1 MIYILYKKV
10 NMKFFSDYLYKYDDL
25 LFKERLTNEEYDR
38 ILSKKNLFHC
48 VQSMVSRIMI
58 NNQLE
63 EIGMN
68 DFKLSCDSFGK
79 PIVLGT
85 KNHLHISISY
95 SNLFV
100 VVAIS
105 DKEVGIDVEY
115 SGRKFPKNIIENWSL
130 REQAMNPY
138 RIWTSKESYLKFLG
152 LGLRKTINTISIDC
166 LPLCCNTVID
176 TGIKKNICSQTIIV
190 LNYVVTLTSVTNSFI
205 IKPCHFLN

>member
-1 MIYILYKKV
+1 
-10 NMKFFSDYLYKYDDL
+10 MKFFSDYLDKYDDL

-48 VQSMVSRIMI
+48 VESMVSRIMI
-58 NNQLE
+58 SNQLE
-63 EIGMN
+63 KMGMQG
-68 DFKLSCDSFGK
+68 FKLSCDSLGK
-79 PIVLGT
+79 PIVLGVKT
-85 KNHLHISISY
+85 HLQISISY

-105 DKEVGIDVEY
+105 DEVVGIDVEY

-130 REQAMNPY
+130 REQLMNPY

-152 LGLRKTINTISIDC
+152 TGLRKSISSISIDC
-166 LPLCCNTVID
+166 LPLCCNMVID
-176 TGIKKNICSQTIIV
+176 TGLKKSLCSQTITV
-190 LNYVVTLTSVTNSFI
+190 SNYVITLTSVTNRFI

>member
-1 MIYILYKKV
+1 
-10 NMKFFSDYLYKYDDL
+10 MKFFGDYLNKYDDL

-63 EIGMN
+63 KMGVR
-68 DFKLSCDSFGK
+68 DFKLSCDSLGK
-79 PIVLGT
+79 PIILES
-85 KNHLHISISY
+85 KNQLQISISY

-105 DKEVGIDVEY
+105 DEEVGIDVEY
-115 SGRKFPKNIIENWSL
+115 SGRKFPKNIIENWNL
-130 REQAMNPY
+130 REQLMDPY

-152 LGLRKTINTISIDC
+152 LGLRKSINAISVDC
-166 LPLCCNTVID
+166 LPLCCNMVTD
-176 TGIKKNICSQTIIV
+176 TGIKKTLCSQTV
-190 LNYVVTLTSVTNSFI
+190 TVSNYVITLTSVTNRFI
-205 IKPCHFLN
+205 IKSCHFLNERV